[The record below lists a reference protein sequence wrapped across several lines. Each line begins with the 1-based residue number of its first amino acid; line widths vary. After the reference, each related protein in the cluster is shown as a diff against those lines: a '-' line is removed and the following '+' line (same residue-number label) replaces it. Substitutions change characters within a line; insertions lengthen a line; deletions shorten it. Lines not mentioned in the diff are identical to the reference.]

1 MIKVVAM
8 APDEVK
14 CAASQFGPGV
24 QIVSR
29 PPDQFGL
36 DPPVTLTLQLCQK
49 VSAATGSSPG
59 QRMALSGLEKLRA

>member
-14 CAASQFGPGV
+14 HTASQFGPGV

-29 PPDQFGL
+29 PPDHKIVFKVPNACG
-36 DPPVTLTLQLCQK
+36 VT
-49 VSAATGSSPG
+49 
-59 QRMALSGLEKLRA
+59 